1 MRVLFCKT
9 SYMKYYRG
17 AGEDDIPYNGGKFV
31 KENGYGHEEFNFDPV
46 ELEDGNT
53 YCLGFVET
61 KGSCDKSNDLHIE
74 KIDGCASLKNQ
85 DRAEDIL
92 VVWCATMAPYTIRVV
107 GWYKH
112 ATVFRNYHDCT
123 FPDGY
128 VQAYNVMAQAKD
140 CTLLPYTLRGDLKW
154 DIMTAKKDGCGFG
167 QALVW
172 FATEDAAQEYVKN
185 LVDTIEQYSGP
196 NIAEEF

>member
-1 MRVLFCKT
+1 MRILFCKT

-17 AGEDDIPYNGGKFV
+17 ASADDIPYNGGKYV

-61 KGSCDKSNDLHIE
+61 KSSRDKRNDLHIE
-74 KIDGCASLKNQ
+74 NISGCEGMKNEEQ
-85 DRAEDIL
+85 VDDVL
-92 VVWCATMAPYTIRVV
+92 VVWCATMAPDTTRVV

-112 ATVFRNYHDCT
+112 ATVFRTYQECT

-140 CTLLPYTLRGDLKW
+140 CTLLPFTQRGYLKW
-154 DIMTAKKDGCGFG
+154 DIKTAKNSGFGFG
-167 QALVW
+167 QSLVW
-172 FATEDAAQEYVKN
+172 YATEDAAQEYVKK

-196 NIAEEF
+196 TVVEEI